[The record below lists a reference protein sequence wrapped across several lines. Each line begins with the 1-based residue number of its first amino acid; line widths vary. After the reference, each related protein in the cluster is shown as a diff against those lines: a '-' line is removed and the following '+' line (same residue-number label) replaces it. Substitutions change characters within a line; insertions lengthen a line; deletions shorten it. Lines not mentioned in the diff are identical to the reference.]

1 MQAACLGPGWD
12 STRTSCVH
20 SWDVWL
26 HSMSYQPFALQIFN
40 ATWQFAQ
47 LTSPTSALGRALK
60 MREAVQERLMLV
72 PEISMEIWVSECP
85 KRVPSPYYPCCQ
97 ALRLWATYSSSFL
110 QKNFWKS
117 HWCLVYRHS
126 NTRCSSTFY
135 CRQSSWTLAMSWNK
149 WVDRNS
155 PLCYLTRNLE
165 RKTSSETLVP
175 SWHSLS
181 LALSY
186 LLSVSG
192 TLYPHSPH
200 RNTNTYHPQNSVL
213 VYIYSFLGL
222 ESLDVSLLECL
233 IFGTTLSA
241 TDPVT
246 ILAIFNQYKVDPK
259 LYTVIFGESLLND
272 AVSIVMYE

>member
-1 MQAACLGPGWD
+1 M
-12 STRTSCVH
+12 
-20 SWDVWL
+20 
-26 HSMSYQPFALQIFN
+26 
-40 ATWQFAQ
+40 
-47 LTSPTSALGRALK
+47 
-60 MREAVQERLMLV
+60 
-72 PEISMEIWVSECP
+72 
-85 KRVPSPYYPCCQ
+85 
-97 ALRLWATYSSSFL
+97 
-110 QKNFWKS
+110 
-117 HWCLVYRHS
+117 
-126 NTRCSSTFY
+126 
-135 CRQSSWTLAMSWNK
+135 
-149 WVDRNS
+149 
-155 PLCYLTRNLE
+155 
-165 RKTSSETLVP
+165 
-175 SWHSLS
+175 
-181 LALSY
+181 
-186 LLSVSG
+186 SG